1 MAKRMRAAAVLLAL
15 FVAADASAQMR
26 GKRSGGRPETKSTQR
41 ESIDLFYATSEE
53 LRADLKLTEA
63 QTPLWEAYVRK
74 VVALKDDLA
83 RQRARARSDGPA
95 ADAPHALDRLVDV
108 QRDRL
113 AAMEEIADAGRAL
126 YKTLSDE
133 QKAIADARLA
143 KLAGIVSQPTVSGN
157 Q

>member
-1 MAKRMRAAAVLLAL
+1 MLNRMRAVALLLAV
-15 FVAADASAQMR
+15 FVAAGASAQMR
-26 GKRSGGRPETKSTQR
+26 GKRGGRPETKSTQR

-53 LRADLKLTEA
+53 LRADLKLTEV

-74 VVALKDDLA
+74 VVALKEDMA

-126 YKTLSDE
+126 YRALGDE
-133 QKAIADARLA
+133 QKTVADARLA

>member
-1 MAKRMRAAAVLLAL
+1 MVNRMRAVALLLAL
-15 FVAADASAQMR
+15 FVAADVSAQMR
-26 GKRSGGRPETKSTQR
+26 GKRGGRPETKGPQR

-74 VVALKDDLA
+74 VVALKEDLA

-95 ADAPHALDRLVDV
+95 ADAPHALDRLVDT

-126 YKTLSDE
+126 YRSLGDE
-133 QKAIADARLA
+133 QKTVADARLA